1 MKKNYIYC
9 ILSLLIVVLGFLFI
23 ILGLLFPTLS
33 PNTGRAILLYAI
45 CFIFI
50 GIAAFAVHYR
60 KYNLLKTLTDNELP
74 ILARWSF
81 EPESSTI
88 LTNTLKDYKHNALC
102 TLFFTFILVLIF
114 TCTFFATYLPTCSY
128 LGPIISLLFL
138 LIGVLITNTYFKKL
152 SNEPIEVIFNE
163 DLIYFL
169 DDIYTLQKSIY
180 FLDNVAIN
188 TEGEPTLQFIYGQIE
203 YNDSPYFI
211 LEIPIPENQ
220 TKMAHVLCNHYLEEI
235 KNTNY

>member
-23 ILGLLFPTLS
+23 LLGLLYPTLS
-33 PNTGRAILLYAI
+33 PNTQRAILLYAI
-45 CFIFI
+45 CFILI

-60 KYNLLKTLTDNELP
+60 KYNLLKTLMDNDLP

-81 EPESSTI
+81 KPNSSAI
-88 LTNTLKDYKHNALC
+88 LTNTLKEYKHNALC
-102 TLFFTFILVLIF
+102 TLSFTFILVLIF
-114 TCTFFATYLPTCSY
+114 TCTFIATYLPTLSY
-128 LGPIISLLFL
+128 LGPLISIIFL
-138 LIGVLITNTYFKKL
+138 LVGIFIINAYFKRL
-152 SNEPIEVIFNE
+152 STEPIEVIWGE

-180 FLDNVAIN
+180 FLDNVVIN
-188 TEGEPTLQFIYGQIE
+188 TEGEPTLQLIYGQIE
-203 YNDSPYFI
+203 YDDSPYFI

-220 TKMAHVLCNHYLEEI
+220 MKMAHVLCNHYLEEI
-235 KNTNY
+235 KNINY